1 LRRLVIFFLVAYDD
15 SQRDCNELAFAD
27 SPAGGL
33 DLPRH

>member
-1 LRRLVIFFLVAYDD
+1 LRRLVIFFLAAHFDGWC
-15 SQRDCNELAFAD
+15 DCDELAVAD